1 MGTKE
6 YVKPLI
12 VVLPIEGERSFCA
25 SNFSGGGGTIESIK
39 EGELE

>member
-1 MGTKE
+1 METKK

-12 VVLPIEGERSFCA
+12 VVLPIEEERSFCA
-25 SNFSGGGGTIESIK
+25 TNLGGGGGKIESIK

>member
-1 MGTKE
+1 MKTKE
-6 YVKPLI
+6 YVKPFI

-25 SNFSGGGGTIESIK
+25 TGLGGGGGTIESIR